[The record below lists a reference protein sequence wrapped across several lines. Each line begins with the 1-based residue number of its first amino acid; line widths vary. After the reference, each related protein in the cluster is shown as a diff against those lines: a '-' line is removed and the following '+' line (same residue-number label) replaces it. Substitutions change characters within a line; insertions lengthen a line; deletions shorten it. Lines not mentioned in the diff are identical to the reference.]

1 MRSVFA
7 VLFEEVFQVLES
19 SFSPISGKKNAP
31 KGFAKEKRQGVGR
44 EQPQFLFLNGSTHVE
59 LL

>member
-1 MRSVFA
+1 VVFPRR
-7 VLFEEVFQVLES
+7 FSGLES

-44 EQPQFLFLNGSTHVE
+44 EQPQFFATIEGNNE
-59 LL
+59 